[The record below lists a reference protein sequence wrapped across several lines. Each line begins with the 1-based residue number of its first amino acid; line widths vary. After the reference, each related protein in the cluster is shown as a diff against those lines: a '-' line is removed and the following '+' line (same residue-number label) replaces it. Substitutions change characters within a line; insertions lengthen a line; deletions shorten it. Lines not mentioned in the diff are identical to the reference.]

1 MKNLLP
7 LLFLIMM
14 SCKSTKN
21 MTADVVVNKAILTN
35 TLNCPENGD
44 CTIEL
49 LPNTS
54 LEFKKDEFGNLY
66 PVISEGNKTIF
77 KYIYTRKPIPNTQD
91 SNYSEIVFA
100 ELDASISEKTFTDE
114 TLQDAKLH
122 FGRLCF
128 CKGETG
134 YYPIKKGKFKITKSS
149 KNNLKIDFNF
159 KISEV
164 PQIISAI
171 NETVCVKSS
180 ETSKTNLDK
189 QRND

>member
-1 MKNLLP
+1 MNFKYKKIKQMKNLLP
-7 LLFLIMM
+7 LLFLIIV

-21 MTADVVVNKAILTN
+21 MTADFVVNEAILIN

-54 LEFKKDEFGNLY
+54 LEFEKDEFGNLY

-77 KYIYTRKPIPNTQD
+77 KYIYTRNPIPNTQD

-100 ELDASISEKTFTDE
+100 ELDSIISPRTLTDE
-114 TLQDAKLH
+114 TLQDIKLH

-134 YYPIKKGKFKITKSS
+134 YYPIKKGKFKITKST
-149 KNNLKIDFNF
+149 KNTFKIDFNF

-171 NETVCVKSS
+171 NETVCVKSN
-180 ETSKTNLDK
+180 EAK
-189 QRND
+189 

>member
-7 LLFLIMM
+7 LLFLMIV
-14 SCKSTKN
+14 SCKSTF
-21 MTADVVVNKAILTN
+21 VVNEAILVN

-77 KYIYTRKPIPNTQD
+77 KFIYTRKQIPNTQD
-91 SNYSEIVFA
+91 SNYTEVIFA
-100 ELDASISEKTFTDE
+100 ELDSIISPKTFTDK
-114 TLQDAKLH
+114 TLKDAKLH

-128 CKGETG
+128 CKGQTG
-134 YYPIKKGKFKITKSS
+134 YYPIKNGEYNITKSTKKS
-149 KNNLKIDFNF
+149 FKIDFNF
-159 KISEV
+159 KIDEV
-164 PQIISAI
+164 PQIISTI
-171 NETVCVKSS
+171 NETVSIKS
-180 ETSKTNLDK
+180 TATN
-189 QRND
+189 

>member
-7 LLFLIMM
+7 LLFLIIV
-14 SCKSTKN
+14 SCKSTF
-21 MTADVVVNKAILTN
+21 VVNEVILVN

-49 LPNTS
+49 LPNKS
-54 LEFKKDEFGNLY
+54 LEFKKDEFGNSY

-91 SNYSEIVFA
+91 GNYSEIVFA
-100 ELDASISEKTFTDE
+100 ELDSVISPITFTNK
-114 TLQDAKLH
+114 TLKDAKLH
-122 FGRLCF
+122 FGRLCY

-134 YYPIKKGKFKITKSS
+134 YYPIKKGEFTITKST
-149 KNNLKIDFNF
+149 KNSFKIDFNF
-159 KISEV
+159 KIDEV

-171 NETVCVKSS
+171 NETVSIKS
-180 ETSKTNLDK
+180 SKTN
-189 QRND
+189 

>member
-7 LLFLIMM
+7 LLFLIIV
-14 SCKSTKN
+14 SCKSTF
-21 MTADVVVNKAILTN
+21 VVNEAILVN

-54 LEFKKDEFGNLY
+54 LEFKKDEFGILY

-77 KYIYTRKPIPNTQD
+77 KFIYNRKPIPNTQD
-91 SNYSEIVFA
+91 SHYTEIVFA
-100 ELDASISEKTFTDE
+100 ELDSIISQKKFTNE
-114 TLQDAKLH
+114 TLKNAKLH
-122 FGRLCF
+122 FGRLCY

-134 YYPIKKGKFKITKSS
+134 YYPIKNGKFIISKSTKNSF
-149 KNNLKIDFNF
+149 KIDFNF
-159 KISEV
+159 KIDEV
-164 PQIISAI
+164 PQVISAI
-171 NETVCVKSS
+171 NETVSIKSS
-180 ETSKTNLDK
+180 ETSKTNFDI

>member
-7 LLFLIMM
+7 LLFLIIV
-14 SCKSTKN
+14 SCKSTF
-21 MTADVVVNKAILTN
+21 VVNEAILVN

-49 LPNTS
+49 LPNKS
-54 LEFKKDEFGNLY
+54 LAFKKDEFGNSY

-91 SNYSEIVFA
+91 GNYTEIVFA
-100 ELDASISEKTFTDE
+100 ELDSVISPKKFTSE
-114 TLQDAKLH
+114 TLKDAKLH
-122 FGRLCF
+122 FGRLCY

-134 YYPIKKGKFKITKSS
+134 YYPIKKGEFNITKST
-149 KNNLKIDFNF
+149 KNSFKIDFNF
-159 KISEV
+159 KIDEV

-171 NETVCVKSS
+171 KETVSIKSS
-180 ETSKTNLDK
+180 ETN
-189 QRND
+189 